1 LPLKVETPL
10 SRVADVLNGLP
21 SVAAWQERVYK
32 DLHAH
37 PERARA
43 AGRVEQ
49 DIPVNHSE
57 FFASVIEPTL
67 SMGTQALVVAALAYL
82 AK

>member
-1 LPLKVETPL
+1 MVTATIRSARSL
-10 SRVADVLNGLP
+10 SARGANP

-57 FFASVIEPTL
+57 FFAPVIEPTL